1 MSVPPTRGPEG
12 PAATRPLGFGCL
24 PWASPLPSSSAAGS
38 FEEGLFSEAGV
49 VASESSWQLAC
60 DPE

>member
-38 FEEGLFSEAGV
+38 FEEGLFPEAGV